1 MAGKG
6 DATPG
11 KSEAKKPSMLGTI
24 LGFLLAT
31 LLAIGCGFGMVW
43 ALKPDAGKG
52 TAGDLKHADKTK
64 AGTIAAGV
72 IVKTVPA
79 ILTNLSGERPG
90 WVKLELL
97 ALLQPDTPSPDALVA
112 ELSQDVIALMRTVS
126 HGQLVGASGIQA
138 LREDLDHIAHIRS
151 KGKSRGLLIRTLV
164 IE

>member
-6 DATPG
+6 EAASS
-11 KSEAKKPSMLGTI
+11 KSEPKKSSVLGTI

-31 LLAIGCGFGMVW
+31 LLAIGCGFGLVW
-43 ALKPDAGKG
+43 ALKPEAGKG
-52 TAGDLKHADKTK
+52 AAGDVKHADKAK
-64 AGTIAAGV
+64 AGATAAGV

-79 ILTNLSGERPG
+79 ILTNLGGDRPG
-90 WVKLELL
+90 WIKLELL

-112 ELSQDVIALMRTVS
+112 ELSQDVVALMRTVS
-126 HGQLVGASGIQA
+126 HGQLVGAAGIQA
-138 LREDLDHIAHIRS
+138 LREDLDYIALVRS